1 MKRTFL
7 LYALAV
13 CCCLP
18 FPVAAQE
25 RQYTIT
31 ETELTQL
38 ERISESLAISKQNQQ
53 FQANSLTERLK
64 AQERQAKVLAE
75 RLKAQERQ
83 ANSLTERL
91 KAQERQA
98 KTLAVSLQEV
108 EQKAKALNSQ
118 LQMERAS
125 LKDLRTSYD
134 KSEQEAAE
142 TIAEKQALIDE
153 QKDKLHRRMITIII
167 LSGIISMVIIAIV
180 VKWFIKGKLS
190 FLRPP

>member
-38 ERISESLAISKQNQQ
+38 EIISESLARDRLNLQL
-53 FQANSLTERLK
+53 QANSLT
-64 AQERQAKVLAE
+64 E

-91 KAQERQA
+91 RAQERQA

-108 EQKAKALNSQ
+108 DQKAKALNSQ

-125 LKDLRTSYD
+125 LKDLRTSYN
-134 KSEQEAAE
+134 KSEQEAAA

-153 QKDKLHRRMITIII
+153 QKDKLHRRMIAVII
-167 LSGIISMVIIAIV
+167 LSTVLAGFIVFAIV
-180 VKWFIKGKLS
+180 KLKRFFP
-190 FLRPP
+190 FLP

>member
-25 RQYTIT
+25 LQYTIT

-38 ERISESLAISKQNQQ
+38 EIISESLAISKQNQQ
-53 FQANSLTERLK
+53 LQANSLTERLR
-64 AQERQAKVLAE
+64 AQERQAKVLAVN
-75 RLKAQERQ
+75 LQQ
-83 ANSLTERL
+83 A
-91 KAQERQA
+91 
-98 KTLAVSLQEV
+98 

-118 LQMERAS
+118 LQTERAS
-125 LKDLRTSYD
+125 LKDLRTSYN
-134 KSEQEAAE
+134 KSEQEAAA

-153 QKDKLHRRMITIII
+153 QKDKLHRRMIAVII
-167 LSGIISMVIIAIV
+167 LSTVLAGFIVFAIV
-180 VKWFIKGKLS
+180 KLKRFFP
-190 FLRPP
+190 FLP

>member
-38 ERISESLAISKQNQQ
+38 EIISESLARDRLNQQ
-53 FQANSLTERLK
+53 L
-64 AQERQAKVLAE
+64 
-75 RLKAQERQ
+75 Q

-125 LKDLRTSYD
+125 LKDLRQSYNAYE
-134 KSEQEAAE
+134 KEATE
-142 TIAEKQALIDE
+142 TIAKQQAIINK
-153 QKDKLHRRMITIII
+153 QKETLHRRMIVIIS
-167 LSGIISMVIIAIV
+167 LSGALALMIFAMAA
-180 VKWFIKGKLS
+180 KY
-190 FLRPP
+190 FLKYKFSIFHPP

>member
-1 MKRTFL
+1 MKKML
-7 LYALAV
+7 LLLVLCV

-38 ERISESLAISKQNQQ
+38 EIISESLARD
-53 FQANSLTERLK
+53 RLNL
-64 AQERQAKVLAE
+64 QL
-75 RLKAQERQ
+75 Q

-118 LQMERAS
+118 LQTERAS
-125 LKDLRTSYD
+125 LKDLRTSYN

-153 QKDKLHRRMITIII
+153 QKDKLHRRMIVIIT
-167 LSGIISMVIIAIV
+167 LSGALALMIFAMAA
-180 VKWFIKGKLS
+180 KY
-190 FLRPP
+190 FLKYKFSLFHPP

>member
-7 LYALAV
+7 LYALAAV
-13 CCCLP
+13 CCLCL
-18 FPVAAQE
+18 PVAAQE

-38 ERISESLAISKQNQQ
+38 EIISESLARD
-53 FQANSLTERLK
+53 RLNL
-64 AQERQAKVLAE
+64 QL
-75 RLKAQERQ
+75 Q

-118 LQMERAS
+118 LQTERAS
-125 LKDLRTSYD
+125 LKDLRTSYN
-134 KSEQEAAE
+134 KSEQEAAA

-153 QKDKLHRRMITIII
+153 QKDKLHRRMIAVII
-167 LSGIISMVIIAIV
+167 LSTVLAGFIVFAIV
-180 VKWFIKGKLS
+180 KLKRFFP
-190 FLRPP
+190 FLP

>member
-7 LYALAV
+7 LYVLAV
-13 CCCLP
+13 VCCLCL
-18 FPVAAQE
+18 PVAAQE

-31 ETELTQL
+31 ETELIEL

-53 FQANSLTERLK
+53 F
-64 AQERQAKVLAE
+64 
-75 RLKAQERQ
+75 Q

-118 LQMERAS
+118 LQTERAS
-125 LKDLRTSYD
+125 LKDLRTSYN

-153 QKDKLHRRMITIII
+153 QKDKLHRRMVTIII
-167 LSGIISMVIIAIV
+167 LSSIISMIIIAIV

>member
-7 LYALAV
+7 LYALAAV
-13 CCCLP
+13 CCLCL
-18 FPVAAQE
+18 PVAAQE

-31 ETELTQL
+31 ETELIEL

-53 FQANSLTERLK
+53 LQANSLTERL
-64 AQERQAKVLAE
+64 R
-75 RLKAQERQ
+75 
-83 ANSLTERL
+83 
-91 KAQERQA
+91 AQERQA

-108 EQKAKALNSQ
+108 DQKAKALSSQ

-125 LKDLRTSYD
+125 LKDLRTSYN

>member
-38 ERISESLAISKQNQQ
+38 ERISESLARDRLNLQL
-53 FQANSLTERLK
+53 QANSLTERLG
-64 AQERQAKVLAE
+64 
-75 RLKAQERQ
+75 
-83 ANSLTERL
+83 
-91 KAQERQA
+91 AQERQA
-98 KTLAVSLQEV
+98 KTLAVSLQQA

-125 LKDLRTSYD
+125 LKDLRTSYN
-134 KSEQEAAE
+134 KSEQEAAA

-153 QKDKLHRRMITIII
+153 QKDKLHRRMIVIIT
-167 LSGIISMVIIAIV
+167 LSGALALMIFAMAA
-180 VKWFIKGKLS
+180 KY
-190 FLRPP
+190 FLKYKFSLFHPP

>member
-7 LYALAV
+7 LYALAAV
-13 CCCLP
+13 CCLCL
-18 FPVAAQE
+18 PVAAQE
-25 RQYTIT
+25 QQYTIT

-53 FQANSLTERLK
+53 LQANSLTERL
-64 AQERQAKVLAE
+64 R
-75 RLKAQERQ
+75 
-83 ANSLTERL
+83 
-91 KAQERQA
+91 AQERQA
-98 KTLAVSLQEV
+98 KTLAVSLQQA

-118 LQMERAS
+118 LQTERAS

-153 QKDKLHRRMITIII
+153 QKDKLHRRMIAVII
-167 LSGIISMVIIAIV
+167 LSTVLAGFIV
-180 VKWFIKGKLS
+180 FALVKLKRFFP
-190 FLRPP
+190 FLP